1 MPCPCDRLAPVGAT
15 AADVCLGGLWL
26 FASLSEDE
34 MQALS
39 WRPPSV
45 ACCPPAAT
53 CSCRASRHG
62 SLFVIKAGRIKLTK
76 TDAEGNEILVDI
88 RKAGDFIGETFLSE
102 DADYPLTA
110 ECVAESLLCGIT
122 RERFERLVRE
132 KPNIG
137 LQIMRTM
144 SERID
149 WLTSRVGDL
158 ASTHLEERLYAVLS
172 TVAREHG
179 TRTEAGL
186 VIEFPLTHEE
196 LSFLVGAHRVSVTKA
211 LKARQHACVRV
222 GRHLSAPTAHLAWIS
237 GGMVFTSAPC
247 AARSWCPRAG
257 SNSRHQV

>member
-1 MPCPCDRLAPVGAT
+1 MPCPCDRLAPVGAI

-26 FASLSEDE
+26 FASLSDDE
-34 MQALS
+34 MHALIAAAQ
-39 WRPPSV
+39 RRLL
-45 ACCPPAAT
+45 PA
-53 CSCRASRHG
+53 G
-62 SLFVIKAGRIKLTK
+62 SYVFLQSEPARQLFVIKTGRIKLTK

-211 LKARQHACVRV
+211 LKALRE
-222 GRHLSAPTAHLAWIS
+222 S
-237 GGMVFTSAPC
+237 GKVV
-247 AARSWCPRAG
+247 RAG
-257 SNSRHQV
+257 GRLVLPAR